1 MYNFRLKTLTPIHIG
16 NGKKL
21 SNNFDYL
28 IKVNSKGTEINVV
41 SFDGYISNI
50 VESEDEI
57 SKLESYIE
65 TLEKGNSIFDLIR
78 KPTYEEIKYSVVL
91 NAKTS
96 KVREIAEHIKTV
108 LNEKGEYGAYI
119 PGSTVK
125 GFIRLAIFYKILKE
139 NANLVNCDEGI
150 KSTEEKILSAK
161 LQNQTLK
168 LMTYFKV
175 ADSEPISTK
184 NLEVRNIIIT
194 NYKVSEFA
202 EVIKKD
208 TEIKISIK
216 DKEFQEKLGKLD
228 EFQEKL
234 GKLDLKSE
242 YLETIKNWKNACYEF
257 SKSIIEYEKEFFK
270 KKGLVELQKFYEYL
284 EKENRPESPL
294 LRIGKY
300 KGKISQTLVLLY
312 KKDEKRYGCLFEDKK
327 RKNDPLPKTR
337 RITEDYLPLGWVKLE
352 ELN

>member
-1 MYNFRLKTLTPIHIG
+1 
-16 NGKKL
+16 
-21 SNNFDYL
+21 
-28 IKVNSKGTEINVV
+28 
-41 SFDGYISNI
+41 
-50 VESEDEI
+50 
-57 SKLESYIE
+57 
-65 TLEKGNSIFDLIR
+65 
-78 KPTYEEIKYSVVL
+78 
-91 NAKTS
+91 
-96 KVREIAEHIKTV
+96 
-108 LNEKGEYGAYI
+108 
-119 PGSTVK
+119 
-125 GFIRLAIFYKILKE
+125 
-139 NANLVNCDEGI
+139 LVNCNEGI
-150 KSTEEKILSAK
+150 KSTEERILSYE
-161 LQNQTLK
+161 LQKQTLK

-194 NYKVSEFA
+194 NNKVSEFA

-208 TEIKISIK
+208 TEIKISIEDK
-216 DKEFQEKLGKLD
+216 DFQEKLGKLN
-228 EFQEKL
+228 
-234 GKLDLKSE
+234 LKSK
-242 YLETIKNWKNACYEF
+242 YLETIENWKNACYEF

-270 KKGLVELQKFYEYL
+270 KKGLVKLQNFYEEYL

-352 ELN
+352 ELSVK

>member
-16 NGKKL
+16 NGNKL
-21 SNNFDYL
+21 SNNFDYF
-28 IKVNSKGTEINVV
+28 IKGTQINVI
-41 SFDGYISNI
+41 SFDRYISNI
-50 VESEDEI
+50 AESEDEI

-78 KPTYEEIKYSVVL
+78 KPTYEEIKYSVIL
-91 NAKTS
+91 NTKAPNP

-108 LNEKGEYGAYI
+108 LNEKGEYGVYI

-139 NANLVNCDEGI
+139 NADSVNCDEKI
-150 KSTEEKILSAK
+150 KKTEEKIFSVE
-161 LQNQTLK
+161 LQRQTLEM
-168 LMTYFKV
+168 MTYFKV

-184 NLEVRNIIIT
+184 NLEVRNVIIT
-194 NYKVSEFA
+194 NNKISEFA

-208 TEIKISIK
+208 TEIKISIE
-216 DKEFQEKLGKLD
+216 DK

-234 GKLDLKSE
+234 GKLDLKSK
-242 YLETIKNWKNACYEF
+242 YLETIKNWKEACYEF

-270 KKGLVELQKFYEYL
+270 KKGLVKLQNFYKDL
-284 EKENRPESPL
+284 EKENSPKSPL

-300 KGKISQTLVLLY
+300 KGKISQTLVLLHETN
-312 KKDEKRYGCLFEDKK
+312 KEKYGCLFEDKK
-327 RKNDPLPKTR
+327 GKNNKNINPLPKTR
-337 RITEDYLPLGWVKLE
+337 RITEDSLPLGWVKLE
-352 ELN
+352 E

>member
-1 MYNFRLKTLTPIHIG
+1 MYNYRLKTLTPIHIG

-21 SNNFDYL
+21 SNNFDYF
-28 IKVNSKGTEINVV
+28 IKGTEINVV
-41 SFDGYISNI
+41 SFDRYISNI
-50 VESEDEI
+50 AESEDEI

-78 KPTYEEIKYSVVL
+78 KPTHEEIKYSVIL
-91 NAKTS
+91 NTQTP

-125 GFIRLAIFYKILKE
+125 GFIRFAILYKILKE
-139 NANLVNCDEGI
+139 NANLVNCDE
-150 KSTEEKILSAK
+150 KMKKTEEKIFSVK
-161 LQNQTLK
+161 LQKQTLEM
-168 LMTYFKV
+168 MTYFKV

-194 NYKVSEFA
+194 NNKISEFA

-208 TEIKISIK
+208 AEIKISIE

-228 EFQEKL
+228 
-234 GKLDLKSE
+234 LKYK

-257 SKSIIEYEKEFFK
+257 SKSIIEYEKAFFK
-270 KKGLVELQKFYEYL
+270 KKGLVKLQNFYEYL
-284 EKENRPESPL
+284 EKENHPEAPL

-312 KKDEKRYGCLFEDKK
+312 KTNKEKYGCLFEDKK
-327 RKNDPLPKTR
+327 GKNNKNINPLPKTR

-352 ELN
+352 KLN

>member
-1 MYNFRLKTLTPIHIG
+1 MYNYRLKTLTPIHIG

-21 SNNFDYL
+21 SNDFDYL
-28 IKVNSKGTEINVV
+28 IKGTEINVV
-41 SFDGYISNI
+41 SFDRYISNI
-50 VESEDEI
+50 AESEDEI

-65 TLEKGNSIFDLIR
+65 TIKKGNSIFDLIR
-78 KPTYEEIKYSVVL
+78 KPTYEEIKYSVIL
-91 NAKTS
+91 NTQTPNP
-96 KVREIAEHIKTV
+96 KVSEITEHIKTV

-139 NANLVNCDEGI
+139 NANSVNCNEDI
-150 KSTEEKILSAK
+150 KRTEERMLSAE
-161 LQNQTLK
+161 LQKYSLK
-168 LMTYFKV
+168 IMTYLKV

-194 NYKVSEFA
+194 NNKASEFA

-208 TEIKISIK
+208 TEIKISIE
-216 DKEFQEKLGKLD
+216 DREFH
-228 EFQEKL
+228 EKL
-234 GKLDLKSE
+234 GKLDLKYK

-257 SKSIIEYEKEFFK
+257 SKSIIEHEKEFFK
-270 KKGLVELQKFYEYL
+270 KKGLVKLKDFYEYL
-284 EKENRPESPL
+284 EKENRPEAPL

-312 KKDEKRYGCLFEDKK
+312 ETNKEKFGCLFEDKK
-327 RKNDPLPKTR
+327 GKNNKNVNPLPKTR
-337 RITEDYLPLGWVKLE
+337 RITEDSLPLGWVKLV

>member
-1 MYNFRLKTLTPIHIG
+1 MYNYRLKTLTPIHIG

-28 IKVNSKGTEINVV
+28 IKGTEINVI
-41 SFDGYISNI
+41 SFDRYISNI
-50 VESEDEI
+50 AESEDEI

-78 KPTYEEIKYSVVL
+78 KPTYEEIKYSVIL
-91 NAKTS
+91 NTKTPNP

-139 NANLVNCDEGI
+139 NANLVNCNEEI
-150 KSTEEKILSAK
+150 KKTEDRVFSAE
-161 LQNQTLK
+161 LQKQTLK

-194 NYKVSEFA
+194 NNKISAEFA

-208 TEIKISIK
+208 TEIKISIE
-216 DKEFQEKLGKLD
+216 DK

-234 GKLDLKSE
+234 GKLDLKSK
-242 YLETIKNWKNACYEF
+242 YLEAIKNWKNACYEF

-270 KKGLVELQKFYEYL
+270 KKGLSELQKFYEYL
-284 EKENRPESPL
+284 EKENRPEAPL

-312 KKDEKRYGCLFEDKK
+312 ETNKEKYGCLFEDKK
-327 RKNDPLPKTR
+327 GKNNKNINPLPKTR
-337 RITEDYLPLGWVKLE
+337 RITEDHLPLGWVKLE

>member
-1 MYNFRLKTLTPIHIG
+1 MYNYRLKTLTPIHIG

-21 SNNFDYL
+21 SNNFDY
-28 IKVNSKGTEINVV
+28 IIKGTEINVV
-41 SFDGYISNI
+41 SFDRYISNL
-50 VESEDEI
+50 SENEI

-78 KPTYEEIKYSVVL
+78 KPTYEEIKYSVIL
-91 NAKTS
+91 NTPAPNP

-139 NANLVNCDEGI
+139 NADLVNCSEDI
-150 KSTEEKILSAK
+150 KRTEDRILSVE
-161 LQNQTLK
+161 LQKQTLK

-184 NLEVRNIIIT
+184 NLEVRNVIIT
-194 NYKVSEFA
+194 NNKISEFA

-208 TEIKISIK
+208 TEIKISIE
-216 DKEFQEKLGKLD
+216 DKEFQEKLGKL
-228 EFQEKL
+228 
-234 GKLDLKSE
+234 GLKSK
-242 YLETIKNWKNACYEF
+242 YLETIKNWKEACYEF

-270 KKGLVELQKFYEYL
+270 KKGLVKLHNFYKDL
-284 EKENRPESPL
+284 EDKNSPKSPL

-300 KGKISQTLVLLY
+300 KGKISQTLVLLHETN
-312 KKDEKRYGCLFEDKK
+312 KEKYGCLFEDKK
-327 RKNDPLPKTR
+327 GKNNKNINPLPKTR
-337 RITEDYLPLGWVKLE
+337 RITEDSLPLGWVKLE
-352 ELN
+352 E

>member
-21 SNNFDYL
+21 SNNFDYF
-28 IKVNSKGTEINVV
+28 IKGTEIYVV
-41 SFDGYISNI
+41 SFDRYISNI
-50 VESEDEI
+50 AESEDEI

-78 KPTYEEIKYSVVL
+78 KPTYEEIKYSVIL
-91 NAKTS
+91 NTKTPIP

-139 NANLVNCDEGI
+139 NANSVNCNEGI
-150 KSTEEKILSAK
+150 KRIEDNIFSAK
-161 LQNQTLK
+161 LQKHTLEM
-168 LMTYFKV
+168 MTYFKV
-175 ADSEPISTK
+175 ADSEPINTK
-184 NLEVRNIIIT
+184 NLEVRNVIIT
-194 NYKVSEFA
+194 NNKVSEFA

-208 TEIKISIK
+208 TEIKISIE

-228 EFQEKL
+228 
-234 GKLDLKSE
+234 LKYK

-257 SKSIIEYEKEFFK
+257 SKSIIEHEKEFFK
-270 KKGLVELQKFYEYL
+270 KKGLVKLKDFYEYL
-284 EKENRPESPL
+284 EKENRPEAPL

-312 KKDEKRYGCLFEDKK
+312 ETNREKYGCLFGKY
-327 RKNDPLPKTR
+327 KNPLPKTR
-337 RITEDYLPLGWVKLE
+337 RITEDYLLPFGWVKLE
-352 ELN
+352 KISSK

>member
-28 IKVNSKGTEINVV
+28 IKGTEINVV

-50 VESEDEI
+50 AESEDEI

-78 KPTYEEIKYSVVL
+78 KPTYEEIKYSVIL
-91 NAKTS
+91 NTKTPNP
-96 KVREIAEHIKTV
+96 KVREIAEQIKTV

-139 NANLVNCDEGI
+139 NANLVNCNEGI
-150 KSTEEKILSAK
+150 KSTEERILSYE
-161 LQNQTLK
+161 LQKQTLK

-194 NYKVSEFA
+194 NNKVSEFA

-208 TEIKISIK
+208 TEIRISIK

-228 EFQEKL
+228 
-234 GKLDLKSE
+234 LKSK
-242 YLETIKNWKNACYEF
+242 YLETIKNWKKACYEF

-270 KKGLVELQKFYEYL
+270 KKGLVKLQKFYEDL

-337 RITEDYLPLGWVKLE
+337 RITEDDLPLGWVKLE
-352 ELN
+352 ELPVK

>member
-28 IKVNSKGTEINVV
+28 IKGTEINVV

-50 VESEDEI
+50 AESEDEI

-78 KPTYEEIKYSVVL
+78 KPTYEEIKYSVIL
-91 NAKTS
+91 NTKTPNP
-96 KVREIAEHIKTV
+96 KVREIAEQIKTV

-150 KSTEEKILSAK
+150 KRTEERILSAK

-194 NYKVSEFA
+194 NNKVSEFA

-208 TEIKISIK
+208 TEIKISIEDK
-216 DKEFQEKLGKLD
+216 DFQEKLGKLN
-228 EFQEKL
+228 
-234 GKLDLKSE
+234 LKSK
-242 YLETIKNWKNACYEF
+242 YLETIENWKNACYEF

-270 KKGLVELQKFYEYL
+270 KKGLVKLQNFYEEYL

-352 ELN
+352 ELSVK

>member
-1 MYNFRLKTLTPIHIG
+1 MYNYRLKTLTPIHIG
-16 NGKKL
+16 NGNKL
-21 SNNFDYL
+21 SNNFDY
-28 IKVNSKGTEINVV
+28 IIKGTQINVI
-41 SFDGYISNI
+41 SFDRYISSL
-50 VESEDEI
+50 SENEI

-78 KPTYEEIKYSVVL
+78 KPTYEEIKYSVIL
-91 NAKTS
+91 NTQTPNP

-139 NANLVNCDEGI
+139 NANLVNCNEKEKI
-150 KSTEEKILSAK
+150 KKTEENIFSVE
-161 LQNQTLK
+161 LQKQTLK

-184 NLEVRNIIIT
+184 NLEVRNVIIT
-194 NYKVSEFA
+194 NNKISEFA

-208 TEIKISIK
+208 TEIKISIE
-216 DKEFQEKLGKLD
+216 DKEFQEKLSKLN
-228 EFQEKL
+228 
-234 GKLDLKSE
+234 LKSK
-242 YLETIKNWKNACYEF
+242 YLETIKNWKRACYEF

-270 KKGLVELQKFYEYL
+270 KKGLVKLHNFYKDL
-284 EKENRPESPL
+284 EDKNSPKSPL

-312 KKDEKRYGCLFEDKK
+312 ETNKEKYGCLFEDKK
-327 RKNDPLPKTR
+327 GKSDKNINPLPKTR
-337 RITEDYLPLGWVKLE
+337 RITDAEDSLPLGWVKLE

>member
-16 NGKKL
+16 NGNKL
-21 SNNFDYL
+21 SNNFDYF
-28 IKVNSKGTEINVV
+28 IKGTQINVI
-41 SFDGYISNI
+41 SFDRYISNL
-50 VESEDEI
+50 SENEI

-78 KPTYEEIKYSVVL
+78 KPTYEEIKYSIIL
-91 NAKTS
+91 NTQAPNP

-125 GFIRLAIFYKILKE
+125 GFIRLAILYKILKE
-139 NANLVNCDEGI
+139 NANLVNCNENI
-150 KSTEEKILSAK
+150 KNTEDKILSAE
-161 LQNQTLK
+161 LQKHTLK
-168 LMTYFKV
+168 MMTYFKV
-175 ADSEPISTK
+175 ADSESISTK
-184 NLEVRNIIIT
+184 NLEVKNIIVT
-194 NYKVSEFA
+194 NSKNKISEFA

-208 TEIKISIK
+208 TEIKISIE

-228 EFQEKL
+228 
-234 GKLDLKSE
+234 LKYK

-257 SKSIIEYEKEFFK
+257 SKSIIEFEKEFFK
-270 KKGLVELQKFYEYL
+270 KKGLVKLQNFYDRL
-284 EKENRPESPL
+284 EKENRSEAPL

-312 KKDEKRYGCLFEDKK
+312 ETNKEKYGCLFEDKK
-327 RKNDPLPKTR
+327 GQNNKNINPLPKTR
-337 RITEDYLPLGWVKLE
+337 KITEDYLPLGWVKLE
-352 ELN
+352 KIS